1 MKRNQNRRVCVTGA
15 SGYIG
20 PWLVRKLLE
29 NGHTVH
35 ATLRNLENASKA
47 GLLKSLPNA
56 EDKLVLFQAD
66 IYNAIEFD
74 AAIKGCDFVF
84 HVATPMLH
92 DTQNSQYKD
101 TAEAAVAG
109 ARLIA
114 ESCIRSG
121 TVKRLIYTASIMASS
136 QLTEDGVGLRSY
148 VDESCWTPLD
158 HSFTHGTDFTLGY
171 TRSKTLAEKA
181 VLSYSEKYNGELEVV
196 TLCCGLVGGETL
208 LPYLPLTVEV
218 IFSQLRG
225 NLYWYNS
232 LKLSEE
238 ITGSVPLVHIED
250 VCNARLFCM
259 ERPSMRGRFFCA
271 ASNPSVK
278 GIGLFFQE
286 YYPEYKIAKERVSY
300 VKRWNLFLSVY

>member
-1 MKRNQNRRVCVTGA
+1 MKRNQNSRVCVTGA

-20 PWLVRKLLE
+20 SWLVRKLLE
-29 NGHTVH
+29 NGHTK
-35 ATLRNLENASKA
+35 TNWCYF
-47 GLLKSLPNA
+47 
-56 EDKLVLFQAD
+56 KLIY

-92 DTQNSQYKD
+92 DIQNSQYKD

-121 TVKRLIYTASIMASS
+121 TVERLIYCTASIMASS

-181 VLSYSEKYNGELEVV
+181 VLSYNEKYNGELEVV
-196 TLCCGLVGGETL
+196 TLCFGLVGGETL

-225 NLYWYNS
+225 NLPILN
-232 LKLSEE
+232 
-238 ITGSVPLVHIED
+238 
-250 VCNARLFCM
+250 
-259 ERPSMRGRFFCA
+259 
-271 ASNPSVK
+271 VK

-286 YYPEYKIAKERVSY
+286 YYPEYKIAKE
-300 VKRWNLFLSVY
+300 FLEGPEIGTEYDFTKLIKMGFQYKYDMKKIVDHSVACGRRFGAL